1 MHDSAP
7 EKANGRRR
15 WRLLFAAAF
24 VLPWVAVFGANSAM
38 ESWFP
43 GQFKVNDWRNLSSV
57 CFLSGGLAAAV
68 LLLRLPK
75 SLSIRLVGA
84 FFAVLG
90 SLLLAF
96 LFQLRSNCGG
106 EPVYMGQ
113 RDRTEV
119 ASCG

>member
-1 MHDSAP
+1 
-7 EKANGRRR
+7 
-15 WRLLFAAAF
+15 
-24 VLPWVAVFGANSAM
+24 M

-43 GQFKVNDWRNLSSV
+43 GQFKVDDWRNLSSV
-57 CFLSGGLAAAV
+57 SFLLGGLAAAA

-75 SLSIRLVGA
+75 PLSNRLVGA

-96 LFQLRSNCGG
+96 LFQIRSNCGG
-106 EPVYMGQ
+106 EPVYIGE